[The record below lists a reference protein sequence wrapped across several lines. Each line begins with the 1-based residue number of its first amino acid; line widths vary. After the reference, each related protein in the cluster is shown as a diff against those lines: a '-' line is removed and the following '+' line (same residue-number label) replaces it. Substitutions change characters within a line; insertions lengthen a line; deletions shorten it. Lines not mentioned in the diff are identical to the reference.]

1 MDPQLERVRNRH
13 LLMLERTLKTLSS
26 VITAADSA
34 DLRAKRDGP
43 DGWTPLDIVCHLRD
57 LEPLFISRAQSVID
71 HDNPTFVTYNVN
83 QLVIDNNY
91 AAQDPAEALAEL
103 SASRARTLALFR
115 AVQDDQW
122 ARTGIHPAYGLQ
134 TLLDVLMHIA
144 HHDLDHIEQM
154 TRVLAQES

>member
-13 LLMLERTLKTLSS
+13 LLMLERTLKTITS
-26 VITAADSA
+26 VITAADPA

-57 LEPLFISRAQSVID
+57 LEPLFISRAQSVIEQ
-71 HDNPTFVTYNVN
+71 DNPTFATYDVN

-103 SASRARTLALFR
+103 SANRARTIVLFR
-115 AVQDDQW
+115 AVADDQW
-122 ARTGIHPAYGLQ
+122 SRGGVHPAYGPQ
-134 TLLDVLMHIA
+134 TLLDVLMHVA
-144 HHDLDHIEQM
+144 HHDMDHIEQM
-154 TRVLAQES
+154 TRVLAQE